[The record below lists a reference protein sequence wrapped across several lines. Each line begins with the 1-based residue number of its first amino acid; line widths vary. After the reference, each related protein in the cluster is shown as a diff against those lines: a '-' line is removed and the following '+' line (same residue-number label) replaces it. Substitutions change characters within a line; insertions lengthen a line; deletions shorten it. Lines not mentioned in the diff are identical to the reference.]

1 MITSNFIVPISP
13 LARNRRHTLATEAVL
28 NSARKTAEQAQQKAL
43 ARRGSEGDKPT
54 SEDPLGKT
62 PPRPI
67 NKSSAA
73 SKGTLCSNLT
83 VALSPLANKRPQT
96 LATKVLL
103 NSARKTMEKAQ
114 QGPLDDGGSQVVVG
128 DEPSVQEPCGRM
140 PLGPFNKDTG
150 SSKATKQVCKQIC
163 D

>member
-1 MITSNFIVPISP
+1 MTSNFTVPISP

-67 NKSSAA
+67 NKSSGA
-73 SKGTLCSNLT
+73 SKGKLCTNLT

-103 NSARKTMEKAQ
+103 NSARKTMGEAQ
-114 QGPLDDGGSQVVVG
+114 QGPLADGGSQVVVG
-128 DEPSVQEPCGRM
+128 DEPSVQEPCGRT

-150 SSKATKQVCKQIC
+150 SSKATKQVCKQVC